1 MLFQIRFVIFWSTNT
16 VFRIVFII
24 FRIGNAINW
33 RQEIMITAIFPA
45 EEARSL
51 ALAQEIAEGLKA
63 NAE

>member
-1 MLFQIRFVIFWSTNT
+1 
-16 VFRIVFII
+16 
-24 FRIGNAINW
+24 
-33 RQEIMITAIFPA
+33 MITAIFPA